1 MDVPDSRICYMGW
14 IGKRCMVK
22 HIADTRISLYAMRCD
37 TGIVEVDKRCQKETL
52 VHRQKGQQSIKKK
65 RDG

>member
-1 MDVPDSRICYMGW
+1 MDVSAGSSRDLVRIR
-14 IGKRCMVK
+14 KKHLVK

-52 VHRQKGQQSIKKK
+52 AHRQKGRQSIKKK
-65 RDG
+65 